1 MSGNCLL
8 RFVCLSRFFSLCVFA
23 AASICG
29 NSSLCL
35 GKSVRVALVS
45 MTVMCDVSAVV
56 MMRLG
61 ESPFPLLSLPSFFPL
76 PVCT

>member
-1 MSGNCLL
+1 MTGVSGNCLL
-8 RFVCLSRFFSLCVFA
+8 RFVCLSRFFSVCVCSSFYLRQFF
-23 AASICG
+23 SLPRQICESG
-29 NSSLCL
+29 TCFDD
-35 GKSVRVALVS
+35 
-45 MTVMCDVSAVV
+45 CDVSAVV